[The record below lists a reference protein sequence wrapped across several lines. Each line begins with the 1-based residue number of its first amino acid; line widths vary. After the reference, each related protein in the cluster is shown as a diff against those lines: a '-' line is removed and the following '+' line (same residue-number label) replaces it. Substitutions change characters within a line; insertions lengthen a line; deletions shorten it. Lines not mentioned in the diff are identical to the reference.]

1 MQTIKPKLFVF
12 IILFF
17 ALIVTPAI
25 LNQYYNFLL
34 APVSKSKDSKPIIV
48 VIKQGEPFQEVAK
61 NLYDQGLIKNVFA
74 FRLLVAQMGI
84 SKSIQA
90 GDFKLNQSMSAR
102 EIAQELTHGAIDVW
116 VTLPEGLRI
125 EEQAD
130 IISAKLQF
138 GQNNNY
144 NFDKKEY
151 VKVAS
156 EGYMFPDTYLI
167 PKDANTQN
175 VTSRLKQTFVEK
187 VPTDILNNGAENN
200 LTPKEVIILASIIE
214 RESRGDKEKA
224 TIAGILL
231 NRLKIGMALQ
241 VDSTVQY
248 AKGYNSADSK
258 WWPQIST
265 EDYRSVKSPY
275 NTYLNP
281 GLPPGPICNPGLASI
296 KAAAFPQDTPYLY
309 YLHDS
314 KGQIHYAKTADEHNQ
329 NIKDFL

>member
-1 MQTIKPKLFVF
+1 MQTIKPKLFIF

-34 APVSKSKDSKPIIV
+34 SPVSKSKDAKPVIL
-48 VIKQGEPFQEVAK
+48 VIKQGEPFQDVAQSLQ
-61 NLYDQGLIKNVFA
+61 NQGLIKNVFA

-84 SKSIQA
+84 SKSMQA
-90 GDFKLNQSMSAR
+90 GDFKLTPSMTSK

-125 EEQAD
+125 EEQAE
-130 IISAKLQF
+130 IIAAKLQF
-138 GQNNNY
+138 GQDSNY
-144 NFDKKEY
+144 HFDKKEF
-151 VKVAS
+151 VKIAS

-167 PKDANTQN
+167 PKDTTTQE
-175 VTSRLKQTFVEK
+175 VTSKLKQTFVEK
-187 VPTDILNNGAENN
+187 VSTDILNKGADNN

-214 RESRGDKEKA
+214 RESKGDREKA

-231 NRLKIGMALQ
+231 NRIKIGMALQ

-248 AKGYNSADSK
+248 AKGYSSAGST
-258 WWPQIST
+258 WWPQVST
-265 EDYRSVKSPY
+265 DDYHSVKSPY
-275 NTYLNP
+275 NTYLAP
-281 GLPPGPICNPGLASI
+281 GLPPGPIANPGLESI
-296 KAAAFPQDTPYLY
+296 KAAAFPQETPYLY

-314 KGQIHYAKTADEHNQ
+314 KGVIHYAKTAQEHNQ
-329 NIKDFL
+329 NIQNFL